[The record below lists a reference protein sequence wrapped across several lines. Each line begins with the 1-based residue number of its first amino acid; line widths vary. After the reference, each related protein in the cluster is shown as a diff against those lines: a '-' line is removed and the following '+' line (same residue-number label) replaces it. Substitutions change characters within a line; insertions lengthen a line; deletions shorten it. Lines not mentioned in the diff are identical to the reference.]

1 MTRSENMCSQTCRT
15 SLCSG
20 FSPKSGRPTGAAP
33 GTDFGTKLMGMLDTF
48 PKAFET
54 YWPGLGGI
62 DLLVGLAGAA
72 GMYLLIQSKIR
83 QAKKFRRDAEYGTA
97 RFGTKEDIKP
107 FVDPKFQN
115 NVILTG
121 TQFLTMNTRP
131 KVPANARNLN
141 ACVIGSSGSGKT
153 RFWLTPQLL
162 SSPFL
167 VCAAVDPKGGTLDQC
182 GRFLQREKYR
192 VRVFNSIVLLQIH
205 ALQSAGLYQ
214 DGKRCF
220 EIRYRPDCQYQ
231 RRWQGGRRSS
241 GQKPKPFCT
250 APLWPISSLRGRRK
264 NAT

>member
-1 MTRSENMCSQTCRT
+1 MSDKIRKYVLPN
-15 SLCSG
+15 LPYLFVFWF
-20 FSPKSGRPTGAAP
+20 FSKIGTAYRIAP

-83 QAKKFRRDAEYGTA
+83 KAKKFRRDAEYGTA

-121 TQFLTMNTRP
+121 TEFLTMNTRP
-131 KVPANARNLN
+131 KNPANARNLN

-153 RFWLTPQLL
+153 L
-162 SSPFL
+162 SL
-167 VCAAVDPKGGTLDQC
+167 
-182 GRFLQREKYR
+182 
-192 VRVFNSIVLLQIH
+192 IH
-205 ALQSAGLYQ
+205 
-214 DGKRCF
+214 
-220 EIRYRPDCQYQ
+220 I
-231 RRWQGGRRSS
+231 
-241 GQKPKPFCT
+241 
-250 APLWPISSLRGRRK
+250 
-264 NAT
+264 